1 MSAIDKLAARPTLQ
15 RSLVQQAMQE
25 AQTDPAAQQKLQ
37 QLVDQRAG
45 DFESPAL
52 CDVVQQFLLGLTKD
66 TFEIVANRAAGVPG
80 RPEVLEARITK
91 VKDEKV
97 RVDLTPPPPAPPSYR
112 RDPLNVTGK
121 APAGSKV
128 EFYNA
133 SIPGRPALGSVVAD
147 ATGKFSY
154 ELTDETKFVFGDQIG
169 VRLVGHDGTKG
180 RPLIVPTEPFLITNR
195 ETTYFQ
201 RVGGVEQTVR
211 VDQSSSQA
219 ALDKKTDNRPPFFQ
233 QAKVDARLDIPAVVE
248 QPYSFT
254 LLGKDDAVEPNSTIT
269 VKVGRET
276 FQTKVDDQG
285 QFGLKVTG
293 VLPGQRLNI
302 EVRDINGNGVDIPA
316 RVPPIALP
324 TPQVIAAMKPGPHG
338 VDVDAAGLVPPGG
351 ALIVRNARTG
361 VIAELRADEQGRVK
375 GTLAGVEPLDAF
387 EICSRDVNGHVS
399 ETTAWLAS
407 MPAIGKQKA
416 GVVDVATLN
425 VTPPD
430 LGRALSCVSGPPVD
444 VVVNGQVKPG
454 GPYLPLTGMPKLPP
468 HAVLEV
474 IKDGAVVQALRA
486 DADGVLNGM
495 LRGVHVGDALS
506 FQLKDAVGRVFPG
519 RAEGFVVPDGQNKAA
534 VSTHV
539 PPALVPLSSK
549 TIGSGALELDP
560 AWLAP
565 ATIAVGAAAPKDF
578 QQRHALV
585 SQLGGAVV
593 DVPDAAFMAAHAP
606 EVSLEQGAT
615 LSVRHEQGRKV
626 VTVDINGLAGATHGA
641 LSFGYD
647 DTLHTLTP
655 ALTEADVPRLQT
667 ALAGAV
673 AVVTAAYARG
683 LEPGDV
689 GYDRSLGVAKT
700 LMFLLDRVAQTSPAA
715 KQAAVDAAVAVLGT
729 KPFLLELTPKG
740 VVGAGRALDIETQT
754 SSSKS
759 LLQTRLLAMGN
770 VDREPLQKA
779 THGAVDVAAL
789 SAASSYAKGGL
800 ALSGKGLVAKG
811 DELLV
816 RAGDTVHVVKPDE
829 SGAINVKLAIPSGT
843 VVELAQRKSPTAKD
857 ARDDEKHDWDQERN
871 PIVKAVVVGGDGILG
886 EGNLVSLAALTQKA
900 PSALAVT
907 AALFSGGDAPKGLPP
922 GGSVVVVKD
931 GVEVGRVAVLAD
943 GTLQATKL
951 QTKAGDIVDVRVHDA
966 ADRPFAASVLG
977 HVVGQPVGARERLD
991 TGAMSLSDAI
1001 AAVGTGALAL
1011 PAFPKN
1017 GPYGAKSPNE
1027 MHAELK
1033 PTWGHSGGVSE
1044 EHGRYKTRAAF
1055 PPGLLPD
1062 LASGPAERRLSMG
1075 DSVSLSAVRW
1085 DDGRVSLSAGYY
1097 VENQR
1102 PDFGFIFDEKTG
1114 ELSDRWNTKTP
1125 LVPEGLAK
1133 LSTLL
1138 QTSIAFLALA
1148 QAHGGE
1154 PGDGAYDLAARTAK
1168 STLVIFDQL
1177 TQTQPTFATEIKAA
1191 LRAALPPAMPFDL
1204 PVGNAAPATQAP
1216 PSSTTAQEQA
1226 FWSAVESHDWRTRD
1240 AERNARWTPGLA
1252 IDPPPLN
1259 RNVGYVAP
1267 TPPRRLVDVPATAT
1281 SSELP
1286 MYLRTRLR

>member
-52 CDVVQQFLLGLTKD
+52 CDVVQQFLQGLSKD
-66 TFEIVANRAAGVPG
+66 KFEIVANRQAGIPG

-91 VKDEKV
+91 VKDQKV
-97 RVDLTPPPPAPPSYR
+97 RVDLTPPPPAPPSWR

-133 SIPGRPALGSVVAD
+133 SIPGRPALGSVTAD

-180 RPLIVPTEPFLITNR
+180 RPLIVPTEPFLITNT

-219 ALDKKTDNRPPFFQ
+219 ALDKKTDARPPFFQ

-254 LLGKDDAVEPNSTIT
+254 LLGKDDAVEPNSTVT
-269 VKVGRET
+269 VKVGNET

-324 TPQVIAAMKPGPHG
+324 TPQLIAAMQPGAHG

-375 GTLAGVEPLDAF
+375 GTLAGIEPLDAF

-399 ETTAWLAS
+399 ESTAWLAS
-407 MPAIGKQKA
+407 LPAGGKQKA
-416 GVVDVATLN
+416 AVVDVATLN
-425 VTPPD
+425 ATAPD

-444 VVVNGQVKPG
+444 VVVAGQVKPG

-539 PPALVPLSSK
+539 PPALVPLSSS

-565 ATIAVGAAAPKDF
+565 ATIAVGPAAPKDF

-585 SQLGGAVV
+585 SQLGGAIV

-606 EVSLEQGAT
+606 DVSLEQGAT

-647 DTLHTLTP
+647 DTLHQLTP
-655 ALTEADVPRLQT
+655 ALTEADIPRLQK

-715 KQAAVDAAVAVLGT
+715 EKAAVAAAVAVLGT

-759 LLQTRLLAMGN
+759 LLQTRMLAMGA
-770 VDREPLQKA
+770 VSREALTKA

-789 SAASSYAKGGL
+789 SAAASYAKGGL
-800 ALSGKGLVAKG
+800 AISGKGLVAKG

-816 RAGDTVHVVKPDE
+816 HTGDTVHVVRPDAA
-829 SGAINVKLAIPSGT
+829 GVIDVKLAIAPGT
-843 VVELAQRKSPTAKD
+843 VVEIAQRTTPSGEDT
-857 ARDDEKHDWDQERN
+857 KHDWEQERN
-871 PIVKAVVVGGDGILG
+871 PIVKAVVVGGSGILG
-886 EGNLVSLAALTQKA
+886 EGNLVPLAALTQKA
-900 PSALAVT
+900 PSALAVA
-907 AALFSGGDAPKGLPP
+907 AALFDGGPAPKGLPP
-922 GGSVVVVKD
+922 GGSVVVAKD

-943 GTLQATKL
+943 GTLQAQQLKTKP
-951 QTKAGDIVDVRVHDA
+951 GDIVDVRVHDA
-966 ADRPFAASVLG
+966 ANRPFAAAVLG

-991 TGAMSLSDAI
+991 TSAMSLSDAI

-1011 PAFPKN
+1011 PAFPKS
-1017 GPYGAKSPNE
+1017 GPYGDKSPSE

-1044 EHGRYKTRAAF
+1044 EHGRYRTRAAF
-1055 PPGLLPD
+1055 PAGLLPD
-1062 LASGPAERRLSMG
+1062 LAKGPAERRLSMG

-1114 ELSDRWNTKTP
+1114 ALSDRWNTKTP

-1148 QAHGGE
+1148 QAHGSE
-1154 PGDGAYDLAARTAK
+1154 PGDGPYDLAARTAK

-1191 LRAALPPAMPFDL
+1191 LRAALPPSMPFDL
-1204 PVGNAAPATQAP
+1204 PVGNAAPATQVP
-1216 PSSTTAQEQA
+1216 PSSTTAQVQA
-1226 FWSAVESHDWRTRD
+1226 FWSAIENHDWQSRD
-1240 AERNARWTPGLA
+1240 NNRPWNTGVMV
-1252 IDPPPLN
+1252 DPPRLN
-1259 RNVGYVAP
+1259 HNAGYFAP
-1267 TPPRRLVDVPATAT
+1267 MPPRRLVDVPAAST
-1281 SSELP
+1281 SEVP